1 MIIGFSF
8 EIARSP
14 KIKDLLATMQ
24 QVMNQQLELN
34 QLVMQPPQLVQPPEP
49 EHNHFAPTKIPVMTE
64 DELNAKK
71 RRQAAAKKAAA
82 TRKKNKK
89 AAEAA
94 KSDDQL
100 KIV

>member
-14 KIKDLLATMQ
+14 KVQNVLNA
-24 QVMNQQLELN
+24 LEKVAEVQSEVLRAWSTPPT
-34 QLVMQPPQLVQPPEP
+34 LVGPVEP
-49 EHNHFAPTKIPVMTE
+49 APNAFAPTKIPVMDLAE
-64 DELNAKK
+64 YEAKK
-71 RRQAAAKKAAA
+71 RRQAGAKKAAA

-94 KSDDQL
+94 K
-100 KIV
+100 